1 MSTIKINELASSA
14 ISLTDF
20 FAKAD
25 ASGVANKN
33 TVQGLSNFLN
43 TVGTL
48 AFKGVLLA
56 ADAAVT
62 EDGIY
67 VAGDAGTYTNNGGLV
82 ITLGNKVVLISI
94 TGTQTVFEKVEFPL
108 SITID
113 ATVVDGS
120 ANAVQGNAVFDALAL
135 KVNRSE
141 ERRVGKECRSR
152 WSPYH

>member
-33 TVQGLSNFLN
+33 TIQGLSNFLN

-62 EDGIY
+62 
-67 VAGDAGTYTNNGGLV
+67 
-82 ITLGNKVVLISI
+82 
-94 TGTQTVFEKVEFPL
+94 QRMVFM
-108 SITID
+108 
-113 ATVVDGS
+113 
-120 ANAVQGNAVFDALAL
+120 
-135 KVNRSE
+135 
-141 ERRVGKECRSR
+141 
-152 WSPYH
+152 